1 MKYCMNCG
9 KLLPPAAN
17 FCVNCGQSLADAAA
31 QIAAIERV
39 DPTANASDTAV
50 KSEQSA
56 ATVNAPVG
64 NENGAT
70 QDNTATAKG
79 TPVANTATTN
89 GAAAVNTDTDT
100 PDAPPVA
107 QGVGAKYGKTA
118 SDMGTSFGA
127 PVRTHPTTDEDTVFG
142 SAEEYIDNRDYT
154 PLLGI
159 AILSFFLWW
168 LGLILWSVNKDE
180 RPGLA
185 NSALK
190 GALTF
195 ICLLLPPLGLVLFI
209 AWNKSR
215 RDFARPIGLAAI
227 FGLVLLIAVYI
238 LYIALMIYTV

>member
-31 QIAAIERV
+31 QIAAIERI
-39 DPTANASDTAV
+39 DPTANTSDIGV
-50 KSEQSA
+50 KGEQST
-56 ATVNAPVG
+56 ATANAPV
-64 NENGAT
+64 ENTANGIAE
-70 QDNTATAKG
+70 DNTSAASAPVCNPATAI
-79 TPVANTATTN
+79 
-89 GAAAVNTDTDT
+89 NTDAST
-100 PDAPPVA
+100 PDASTGA
-107 QGVGAKYGKTA
+107 QSVGAKYGKTA
-118 SDMGTSFGA
+118 SEMGTSFGA
-127 PVRTHPTTDEDTVFG
+127 PVRTHPTSEGDTVFG
-142 SAEEYIDNRDYT
+142 STEEYVDTRDYT
-154 PLLGI
+154 PRPGI
-159 AILSFFLWW
+159 AVLSFFVWW
-168 LGLILWSVNKDE
+168 LGLILWSVNKSE

-215 RDFARPIGLAAI
+215 RDFARPVGLAAI

-238 LYIALMIYTV
+238 LYIALLIYTV

>member
-31 QIAAIERV
+31 QIAAVEAL
-39 DPTANASDTAV
+39 DPAV
-50 KSEQSA
+50 
-56 ATVNAPVG
+56 NPPAP
-64 NENGAT
+64 T
-70 QDNTATAKG
+70 QNTATDTA
-79 TPVANTATTN
+79 ATATDGT
-89 GAAAVNTDTDT
+89 GQ
-100 PDAPPVA
+100 DAQPTAPT
-107 QGVGAKYGKTA
+107 VGAKYGKTA

-127 PVRTHPTTDEDTVFG
+127 PVRTHPTSEGDTVFG
-142 SAEEYIDNRDYT
+142 STEEYVDTRDYT
-154 PLLGI
+154 PRPGI
-159 AILSFFLWW
+159 AVLSFFLWW
-168 LGLILWSVNKDE
+168 LGLILWSVNKSE

-238 LYIALMIYTV
+238 LYIALLIYTV